1 MRPYGE
7 IMSENHETK
16 SPEVQTNDEPVGAK
30 HTAAALPVNVADV
43 QDMLTE
49 LGEIAQE
56 TGLSTLAKEIVEE
69 RLPALDKG
77 RITVVVLGEFNHG
90 KSTVVNA
97 LLGEDVLPM
106 GITPTTAVITHLVH
120 GEKPRA
126 TVKPPMGQPAYDID
140 FDEIEAVVKHVEETK
155 AEPEFVEIEHPNP
168 FLNNGLVLVD
178 TPGVNDISRQKV
190 EITYGYLPR
199 ADVII
204 YVLDATQVLKKSEVT
219 FIKDRLLKANRNRIL
234 FVLGKIDALSAEDA
248 REVETYARER
258 LTALIGPVELFA
270 FSAREALAARKAG
283 NQPADNFLRFEKFVT
298 DFLNDQRAYI
308 ILDSALGGG
317 MRVAALIEQ
326 NLGIKRQGYKLE
338 SAELDKRI
346 HAVHKRLDE
355 SRRLIS
361 ENIDHIDNSVG
372 DVAAAARHNLRTFT
386 QAFVEALPVE
396 IERADAADVK
406 RFLPQ
411 FIQDTFKDFIEAEGT
426 QIAHQLEGLA
436 EQIIEV
442 TNASLRDTVTSI
454 RDELGLSGELDL
466 EVDTIAYDV
475 GVFALGAFGVSIFF
489 LANALVGG
497 LLTLAAPVLAFFLKD
512 KVDTKIKERAREE
525 GVRAVQIAG
534 EKLEEELLKFIHDYG
549 NKLRVFVETSGD
561 RLYRQIEE
569 VLENVQRERAANTT
583 SKEDLLAAVERQ
595 LEATHRVNR
604 MLQHARERLAQ
615 HSAAHN

>member
-1 MRPYGE
+1 
-7 IMSENHETK
+7 MSEDIVT
-16 SPEVQTNDEPVGAK
+16 EVAAPAEEAS
-30 HTAAALPVNVADV
+30 AAAPLPVSNIDV
-43 QDMLTE
+43 EDLLTE
-49 LGEIAQE
+49 LGEIARA
-56 TGLSTLAKEIVEE
+56 TGLSTMSKEIIEE
-69 RLPALDKG
+69 RIPSLKKG

-97 LLGEDVLPM
+97 LLGEEVLPM

-120 GEKPRA
+120 GQKARA
-126 TVKPPMGQPAYDID
+126 TVKPAMGAPAYDIA

-155 AEPEFVEIEHPNP
+155 AEPEYVEIEHPNP
-168 FLNNGLVLVD
+168 FLDNGLVLVD

-204 YVLDATQVLKKSEVT
+204 YVLDATQVLKKSEVV
-219 FIKDRLLKANRNRIL
+219 FIKDRLLKANRNRIV

-248 REVETYARER
+248 KEVELYARER
-258 LTALIGPVELFA
+258 LTAIIGPVELFA
-270 FSAREALAARKAG
+270 FSARDALAARKAG
-283 NQPADNFLRFEKFVT
+283 NEPSVGFTNFQNFVT

-317 MRVAALIEQ
+317 MRIAGQIEQ

-338 SAELDKRI
+338 AGELDKRI
-346 HAVHKRLDE
+346 KAVHLRLDE
-355 SRRLIS
+355 SRKLIA
-361 ENIDHIDNSVG
+361 ENIDLIDNRVG

-386 QAFVEALPVE
+386 QAFSEALPVE
-396 IERADAADVK
+396 IERADSKDVK

-411 FIQDTFKDFIEAEGT
+411 YIQDTFKDFIEDEGS
-426 QIAHQLEGLA
+426 QIANQLEELA
-436 EQIIEV
+436 EQIIEI
-442 TNASLRDTVTSI
+442 TNASLRETVDSI
-454 RDELGLSGELDL
+454 RDELGVTGDLDL

-525 GVRAVQIAG
+525 GVRAVGIAG
-534 EKLEEELLKFIHDYG
+534 DKIEEEILKFIHDYG
-549 NKLRVFVETSGD
+549 SKLRIFVETAGD
-561 RLYRQIEE
+561 RLYSQIEE
-569 VLENVQRERAANTT
+569 VLEQIQKERSEDT
-583 SKEDLLAAVERQ
+583 SQEDLLIEVERR
-595 LEATHRVNR
+595 LEETRRVGR
-604 MLQHARERLAQ
+604 MIQTSRDRLAK
-615 HSAAHN
+615 HVAAHAEAATGQ